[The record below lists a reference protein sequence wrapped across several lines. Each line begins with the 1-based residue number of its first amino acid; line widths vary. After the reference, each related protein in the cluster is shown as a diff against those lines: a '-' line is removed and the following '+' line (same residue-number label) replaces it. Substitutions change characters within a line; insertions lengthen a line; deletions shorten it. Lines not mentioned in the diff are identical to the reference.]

1 MAEYPKKYLM
11 LQNMLL
17 VYDSSTLRVIDGP

>member
-1 MAEYPKKYLM
+1 MAEYPKNYLM

-17 VYDSSTLRVIDGP
+17 VYDSSTLRVIDDP